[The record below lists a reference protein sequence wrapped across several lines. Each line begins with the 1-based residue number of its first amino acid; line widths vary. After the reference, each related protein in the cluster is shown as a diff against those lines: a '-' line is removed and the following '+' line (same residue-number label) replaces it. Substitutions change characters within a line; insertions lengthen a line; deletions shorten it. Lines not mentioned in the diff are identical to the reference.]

1 MNSFLACV
9 ASVSNRVI
17 ERMLEWQQKK
27 MEGLGGG
34 EKRKHLTARKER
46 SQYNK
51 QITRF
56 VKFTLFSNKTHSTQL
71 QKL

>member
-34 EKRKHLTARKER
+34 ENRKHLPTNGMILENAP
-46 SQYNK
+46 
-51 QITRF
+51 
-56 VKFTLFSNKTHSTQL
+56 
-71 QKL
+71 

>member
-34 EKRKHLTARKER
+34 EKGKHLPANSMILE
-46 SQYNK
+46 NAP
-51 QITRF
+51 
-56 VKFTLFSNKTHSTQL
+56 
-71 QKL
+71 